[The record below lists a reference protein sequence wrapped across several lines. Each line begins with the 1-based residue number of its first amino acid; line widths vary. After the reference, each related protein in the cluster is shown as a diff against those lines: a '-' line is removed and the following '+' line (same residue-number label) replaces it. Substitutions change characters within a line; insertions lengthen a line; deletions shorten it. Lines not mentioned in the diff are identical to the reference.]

1 MLRMSTPQGYFLA
14 SYLYMSITFVLPL
27 SAGVIAL
34 ALDLPVSVDEAF
46 EGLVL
51 PASAYVVMGKS
62 GGLDEAPFLH
72 SFVRA
77 CMVLRFAAALSWA
90 TLKVR

>member
-1 MLRMSTPQGYFLA
+1 MPGLLQKRHCDNSQRAAADGASAAHANLQGYFLA

-51 PASAYVVMGKS
+51 PASVYVVMGKS
-62 GGLDEAPFLH
+62 GGWLD
-72 SFVRA
+72 
-77 CMVLRFAAALSWA
+77 
-90 TLKVR
+90 